1 VKHSPAR
8 FRSTIFLESLLEQAG
23 PLPGVAMMIQVSIA
37 PHRAIFPAA
46 PRCPPRR
53 SALHGGRPATPQ
65 SLAGTVKDPSGAVI
79 ARAQVTLYSD
89 GQLAQITNRW
99 SVTFSGR
106 EELLVT
112 VQGRVASNE
121 YDDDQNQLPLG
132 GNFCLK
138 RYSLASAAQGFTV
151 FVAGENLTNQ
161 SYEIARTPVVNVGQ
175 PITGRIGVRWQ
186 SPR

>member
-1 VKHSPAR
+1 
-8 FRSTIFLESLLEQAG
+8 
-23 PLPGVAMMIQVSIA
+23 
-37 PHRAIFPAA
+37 
-46 PRCPPRR
+46 
-53 SALHGGRPATPQ
+53 
-65 SLAGTVKDPSGAVI
+65 VKDPSGAVI

-132 GNFCLK
+132 GNFVLSATVSHPLP
-138 RYSLASAAQGFTV
+138 RDLPSLSRV
-151 FVAGENLTNQ
+151 K
-161 SYEIARTPVVNVGQ
+161 I
-175 PITGRIGVRWQ
+175 
-186 SPR
+186 